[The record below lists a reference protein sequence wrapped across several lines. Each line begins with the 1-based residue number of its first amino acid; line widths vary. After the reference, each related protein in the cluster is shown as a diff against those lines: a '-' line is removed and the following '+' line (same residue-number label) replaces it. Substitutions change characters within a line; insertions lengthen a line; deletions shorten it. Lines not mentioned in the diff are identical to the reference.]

1 MEHIPKIHP
10 VTALPGS
17 SSSSRQ
23 TNAFLIYLV
32 LFTDVDSHSYR
43 MGTIKL
49 LFALGALKVVLM
61 QNIHV
66 SQTPKVVTENGSTV
80 TLQCGYTL
88 RNTDMPKYGWYSWSR
103 HMISGQ
109 EVSNVSE
116 YFSGRVSKVSPVDF
130 ISKRVADI
138 HLHRVVVSDTG
149 VYFCEIYLHTI
160 NIMITGQGHGTFLLV
175 TAPKSPSPKH
185 SNAMLNAQRVQSTT
199 LPSIMEYNITAPNSP
214 SPKHSNAMLNAQ
226 RVQSTTLPSIME
238 YNITEALLQSIQVS
252 QIPKVVTE
260 NGSTVTLQCGY
271 TLTSTDIPKYGWYSW
286 SRHMASG
293 SEVSNVSESFS
304 GRVSKVSPDDFIIK
318 RVADIHLHGVD
329 VSDTGLYF
337 CEIYL
342 QTSIMMTGQGHGTFL
357 LVTDHPKDFS
367 ITKLSK
373 IKITVGALVLVT
385 ILSTILYFERR
396 KALSKKLVV
405 I

>member
-1 MEHIPKIHP
+1 
-10 VTALPGS
+10 
-17 SSSSRQ
+17 
-23 TNAFLIYLV
+23 
-32 LFTDVDSHSYR
+32 
-43 MGTIKL
+43 
-49 LFALGALKVVLM
+49 M

-66 SQTPKVVTENGSTV
+66 SQTPKVVTENGRTV

-88 RNTDMPKYGWYSWSR
+88 RNTDMPKYGWYRWSR

-116 YFSGRVSKVSPVDF
+116 SFSGRVSKVSPDDF
-130 ISKRVADI
+130 IIKRIADI
-138 HLHRVVVSDTG
+138 HLHSVDVSDTG

-160 NIMITGQGHGTFLLV
+160 NIKMTGHGHGTFLLV
-175 TAPKSPSPKH
+175 TAPNSPSPKH
-185 SNAMLNAQRVQSTT
+185 SNAMLNAQRVQSTTSPSIMEYNITAPNSPSPKHSNAMLNAQRGQSTT

-226 RVQSTTLPSIME
+226 RGQSTTLPSIME

-271 TLTSTDIPKYGWYSW
+271 TLTSTDFPKYGWYSW
-286 SRHMASG
+286 SRHIASG

-304 GRVSKVSPDDFIIK
+304 GRVSKVSPHDFMIK

-329 VSDTGLYF
+329 VSDTGVYF

-357 LVTDHPKDFS
+357 LVTGDSKNFS

-373 IKITVGALVLVT
+373 IKITVGALVLVA
-385 ILSTILYFERR
+385 ILSTILYFERC
-396 KALSKKLVV
+396 KKLSKKLVV

>member
-199 LPSIMEYNITAPNSP
+199 LPSIMEYNIT
-214 SPKHSNAMLNAQ
+214 
-226 RVQSTTLPSIME
+226 
-238 YNITEALLQSIQVS
+238 EALLQSIQVS

>member
-1 MEHIPKIHP
+1 
-10 VTALPGS
+10 
-17 SSSSRQ
+17 
-23 TNAFLIYLV
+23 
-32 LFTDVDSHSYR
+32 
-43 MGTIKL
+43 
-49 LFALGALKVVLM
+49 M